1 MHFAS
6 DWLWRAGFSISVPI
20 SKLHVS
26 PQTKHD
32 TLADLSNVLVLGP
45 CGGRELLD
53 SGERGWWAGV
63 VSEVWGGERWGAS
76 RATVVSVVD
85 GRR

>member
-32 TLADLSNVLVLGP
+32 TLADLSKVLVLGP
-45 CGGRELLD
+45 VAIV
-53 SGERGWWAGV
+53 SGWTV
-63 VSEVWGGERWGAS
+63 VSEGGGQEWYAKCGEERDGERVE
-76 RATVVSVVD
+76 ATD
-85 GRR
+85 